1 MPLENEKDKIEG
13 RIIVVPGFL
22 ETRRLTQFVSSIH
35 AAPSFLAGRRNE
47 RKFLFSPTFL
57 PKQVLEAKGMV
68 KEAELHYSNKTASL
82 PAHVVQQLVS
92 SSLGFVEWGDENPE
106 TGMMRARCED
116 TIALGRWL
124 LCRFADCF
132 S

>member
-1 MPLENEKDKIEG
+1 MPSENEKDNIGG
-13 RIIVVPGFL
+13 RIIVVVLGNTTL
-22 ETRRLTQFVSSIH
+22 QLNLSLLYTLRL
-35 AAPSFLAGRRNE
+35 PSLRWRRNE
-47 RKFLFSPTFL
+47 GKFLFSPTFL
-57 PKQVLEAKGMV
+57 PNQVLGAKGMV
-68 KEAELHYSNKTASL
+68 KEAQLHYSNKTASL
-82 PAHVVQQLVS
+82 PGHVVQQLGS
-92 SSLGFVEWGDENPE
+92 SSLGFVEWGNENPE